1 MSLIT
6 DILSKVKSI
15 LNTRFESEG
24 TTAVPDIDNTKL
36 TFGNFGLEFD
46 ATVLYIDMRKST
58 LLLSEHNR
66 STVAKIH
73 MCFFH
78 SVVKIASSLGGDV
91 RSFNGDSLL
100 VFFKVTTK
108 QILSNA
114 VKAAM
119 HIKFVLMNSESS
131 VNDLLNKYSRI
142 DFGIGIDYGTILA
155 TKVGISGLNNRDLI
169 WVGNSVNKAVKLS
182 DICNSPN
189 NIAIS
194 SYVYGNLID
203 SVKYHLTKDVWGN
216 KIKTDM
222 WNKALFKFNG
232 ELEYYYYTSY
242 YWALV

>member
-1 MSLIT
+1 MMS
-6 DILSKVKSI
+6 DILSKVKGI
-15 LNTRFESEG
+15 LDTRFESEV
-24 TTAVPDIDNTKL
+24 TTEVPDLDNSKL

-46 ATVLYIDMRKST
+46 ATVLYIDIRKSSA
-58 LLLSEHNR
+58 LLSKHNR

-78 SVVKIASSLGGDV
+78 AVVKIAATLGGDV

-100 VFFKVTTK
+100 VFFQGTTK
-108 QILSNA
+108 QTLSNA

-119 HIKFVLMNSESS
+119 NIKYVLMNSESS
-131 VNDLLNKYSRI
+131 VNDLLNKYSTI
-142 DFGIGIDYGTILA
+142 DFGIGLDDGTILA
-155 TKVGISGLNNRDLI
+155 TKVGISGTNNRDLI

-194 SYVYGNLID
+194 SFVYGNLID

-216 KIKTDM
+216 EVKTDM
-222 WNKALFKFNG
+222 WNKASFQFNG
-232 ELEYYYYTSY
+232 ALEYYYYTSY
-242 YWALV
+242 YWTLV